1 MVAPGTSQNQFEL
14 RSTCKPG
21 FTTALFSS
29 GTLVNLDQKLPTE
42 VFEQLKF
49 YDDPT
54 WGKVP
59 ALTFGPMFCEGTSER
74 MMAENF
80 LAGSRR
86 LIELNEIA
94 STSMFVSDMLT
105 ALQTGGTVVFHRPRE
120 GKEYEVFRALQ
131 MNLRFRIETG
141 RK

>member
-29 GTLVNLDQKLPTE
+29 GTLVNLDQELPAE
-42 VFEQLKF
+42 VFDQLKF

-54 WGKVP
+54 WGKIP

-74 MMAENF
+74 RIAENF

-86 LIELNEIA
+86 LVELNEIA
-94 STSMFVSDMLT
+94 PSSPFVSDVLR
-105 ALQTGGTVVFHRPRE
+105 ALETGGRVAFH
-120 GKEYEVFRALQ
+120 
-131 MNLRFRIETG
+131 
-141 RK
+141 